1 MGYEFD
7 AVTAAILGGISL
19 SGGEGS
25 MIRAGVGVL
34 TLAVLSNLLILIN
47 APYTSQLI
55 VKGGVF
61 ILMIS
66 LDSIFRQQ
74 GRGS

>member
-1 MGYEFD
+1 
-7 AVTAAILGGISL
+7 
-19 SGGEGS
+19 

-34 TLAVLSNLLILIN
+34 TLAILSNLLILIN
-47 APYTSQLI
+47 APFTSQLI